1 MYVGAERAMRH
12 RRRLE
17 DPEGGI
23 SIMQQ
28 PDLGRLGRFVGPH
41 SLTLGDIGTIVDPS
55 TGLPPAPAVA
65 STSSFSLSPWM
76 IGGGLLLLGF
86 LWYRSR
92 SGGGGGHI
100 LPRGIGKKFTNAIYI
115 GGAVTGGYLLGKYL

>member
-28 PDLGRLGRFVGPH
+28 PDLGRLGRFVGPR
-41 SLTLGDIGTIVDPS
+41 SLTLGEIGTVVDMN
-55 TGLPPAPAVA
+55 PPAPA
-65 STSSFSLSPWM
+65 STSSFSFTPW
-76 IGGGLLLLGF
+76 ILGGGLLLLGF

-92 SGGGGGHI
+92 SGGGGGSI
-100 LPRGIGKKFTNAIYI
+100 IPRGVGKKFTNAIYL
-115 GGAVTGGYLLGKYL
+115 GGAVTGGYLLGRYL